1 MTREEFTK
9 QLKEEI
15 KNQKVGIDSP
25 NLDDL
30 IDVLY
35 DQHVLLHD
43 MFADFDIEER
53 IRDNLAPDDSIVDTS
68 EEECPHVWK
77 VYNGF
82 TDKYEYCK
90 FCNVRKA

>member
-9 QLKEEI
+9 HIKDGI
-15 KNQKVGIDSP
+15 KNQKFGIDTP

-35 DQHVLLHD
+35 DQHVILED
-43 MFADFDIEER
+43 MFKDFDIEER
-53 IRDNLAPDDSIVDTS
+53 IRANLAPDDSVVETS
-68 EEECPHVWK
+68 EECRHVWK
-77 VYNGF
+77 MYNGF

-90 FCNVRKA
+90 CCGIKRQ